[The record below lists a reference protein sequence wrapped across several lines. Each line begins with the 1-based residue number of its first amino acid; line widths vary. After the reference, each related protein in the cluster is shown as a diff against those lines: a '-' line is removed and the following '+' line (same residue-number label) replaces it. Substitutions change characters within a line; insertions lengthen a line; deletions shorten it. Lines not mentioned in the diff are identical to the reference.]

1 MGGAAVCPVRHG
13 ARAAASLRLSYCA
26 APSLRDLSGR
36 LLRRRRQSLVGFHSA
51 RSLLRHARGVALVRG
66 DARACRRL
74 SSRGALDRAGILGL
88 YRRAAQYMV
97 FAAASRRMVY
107 RRSGPGAAAR
117 PPRQRVSAVLPGA
130 RNAHGAAAFRRSAG
144 HLLALAVF
152 VHRADRHCALHCFRA
167 AARMAHEP
175 EKSRLR
181 PAAAAHGALSCLA
194 LRRGVPAVDV
204 CRQSLRRGGA
214 PCRALLP

>member
-1 MGGAAVCPVRHG
+1 MGGAAVRPVRHS
-13 ARAAASLRLSYCA
+13 ARAAASLRFSHCA

-74 SSRGALDRAGILGL
+74 SSCGALDRAGILGL

-130 RNAHGAAAFRRSAG
+130 RH
-144 HLLALAVF
+144 
-152 VHRADRHCALHCFRA
+152 ADRSGRGRFSAERRA
-167 AARMAHEP
+167 FTR
-175 EKSRLR
+175 SRSIRSSRR
-181 PAAAAHGALSCLA
+181 PA
-194 LRRGVPAVDV
+194 LRSILFSRCCSYGV
-204 CRQSLRRGGA
+204 
-214 PCRALLP
+214 